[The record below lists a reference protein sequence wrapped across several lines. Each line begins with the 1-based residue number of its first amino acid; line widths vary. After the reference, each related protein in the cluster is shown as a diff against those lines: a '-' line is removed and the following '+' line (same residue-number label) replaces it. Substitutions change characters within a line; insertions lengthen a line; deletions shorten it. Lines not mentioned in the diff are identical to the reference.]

1 MTGWSPKQVVVGI
14 DGSDQARH
22 AAEVAAALARSH
34 KARLHVITVVRPP
47 EGWWGVVGS
56 PPPADALSASME
68 HAQRTVLD
76 ETLAHLDT
84 KGLEVLASEEI
95 GDPSSALI
103 DYCSRVGADLLVVGR
118 RGAGMV
124 ERIVLGSV
132 ADRLAHHAPCPLLIV
147 P

>member
-14 DGSDQARH
+14 DGSDRARH

-34 KARLHVITVVRPP
+34 GARLHVITVVRPP

-56 PPPADALSASME
+56 PPPADALAASME

-76 ETLAHLDT
+76 LTMGRLDVT
-84 KGLEVLASEEI
+84 GLEVLSSEEI

-132 ADRLAHHAPCPLLIV
+132 ADRLAHHSPCPLLIV